1 VGHDAEIYL
10 LVLLQMIMDK
20 IVTLVGNRV
29 FDVYVYLLMRYVY
42 ISA

>member
-20 IVTLVGNRV
+20 IVTLEERECVMFMSIGQGSI
-29 FDVYVYLLMRYVY
+29 Y
-42 ISA
+42 